1 MNMRGTLVVCA
12 DIDSLYRE
20 AVWRITTAL
29 ARAGERQKVV
39 SLALAGGKTP
49 RALYQWLAREE
60 F

>member
-1 MNMRGTLVVCA
+1 MRGTLVVCA

-20 AVWRITTAL
+20 AVRRITTAL

-49 RALYQWLAREE
+49 RTFYHWLARE
-60 F
+60 